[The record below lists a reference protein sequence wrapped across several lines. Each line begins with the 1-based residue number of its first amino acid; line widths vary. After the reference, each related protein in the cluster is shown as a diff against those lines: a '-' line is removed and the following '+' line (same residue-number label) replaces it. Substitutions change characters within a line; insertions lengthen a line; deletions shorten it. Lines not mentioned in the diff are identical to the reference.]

1 MKKFIELKENKN
13 ANFLKIETNYSLGGY
28 NCFTHKTEPRGY
40 YLSVSP
46 VQRYERDGVSFE
58 SYTAFSGVKL
68 LLLEVSR
75 KGKKAEEAA
84 EKIAPEKESELIQ
97 YVCTKNGLEVS
108 NREQL

>member
-1 MKKFIELKENKN
+1 MKKFIALKENRN
-13 ANFLKIETNYSLGGY
+13 ANFLRIETHYSLGGY

-75 KGKKAEEAA
+75 KSKKAEEAA
-84 EKIAPEKESELIQ
+84 EKIASEKEPELIQ
-97 YVCTKNGLEVS
+97 YICAKNGIEVL
-108 NREQL
+108 NNEQL